1 MTNALTTV
9 ISSTKGYLDIPTVH
23 KCNMKD
29 ETVTVTV
36 TYYHS
41 TGTDDPEP
49 PHQALIQKQV
59 KLGGGWLIG
68 IKLCLSYMHKYRDF

>member
-1 MTNALTTV
+1 
-9 ISSTKGYLDIPTVH
+9 
-23 KCNMKD
+23 MKD

>member
-49 PHQALIQKQV
+49 PSSGIDPETNQAR
-59 KLGGGWLIG
+59 G
-68 IKLCLSYMHKYRDF
+68 